1 VSLFLAKRFIVFS
14 HGFLIGARHGIAIDG
29 LEGIRIFVACELL
42 GDPSTSVVEGSNDA
56 IINDTPLWLRS
67 VPSKLRPDTLR
78 FFASLRKSLANIRL
92 IHEFLDRT
100 EPLGPVVEASASE
113 RRLVSRIT

>member
-14 HGFLIGARHGIAIDG
+14 HGFLIGTRYGIAIDG
-29 LEGIRIFVACELL
+29 LEGIRILVACELL
-42 GDPSTSVVEGSNDA
+42 GYPSTSVFERSNDA
-56 IINDTPLWLRS
+56 IINDAPLWLRS
-67 VPSKLRPDTLR
+67 VPSKLRPNTLR
-78 FFASLRKSLANIRL
+78 LFASLGKSLANVRL

-113 RRLVSRIT
+113 R